1 MSSDLAGKIC
11 LITGASSGIGF
22 ATALEL
28 AKMGAT
34 VALVCRDRERG
45 EKAKAEILQVSEN
58 TNAELMLC
66 DLSSPKQIRSL
77 AAEYK
82 SRHGRLHVLV
92 NDAAVVPAKRT
103 LTEDGLEMQF
113 TVNHLAYFLLTNLL
127 LDTLIASAPS
137 RIVNVTSG
145 MHKTAALDFDNLQG
159 KKTYKAMKHYSLT
172 KLLNISFTYE
182 LARRL
187 EGTSVTVNC
196 LAPGF
201 TATELGRD
209 FSAFSRFVMKTMG
222 KKKEEGA
229 RTVVYLASSPDVAT
243 VTGKYFEKGKESR
256 SSEETYALEIARRLW
271 DLSEKMT
278 RSA

>member
-1 MSSDLAGKIC
+1 
-11 LITGASSGIGF
+11 
-22 ATALEL
+22 
-28 AKMGAT
+28 
-34 VALVCRDRERG
+34 
-45 EKAKAEILQVSEN
+45 
-58 TNAELMLC
+58 MLC
-66 DLSSPKQIRSL
+66 DLSSPKQIRSV

-92 NDAAVVPAKRT
+92 NNAAVVPAKRT

-145 MHKTAALDFDNLQG
+145 MHKIAALDFDNLQG
-159 KKTYKAMKHYSLT
+159 EKTYKTMKHYSLT
-172 KLLNISFTYE
+172 KLLNIFFTYE

-201 TATELGRD
+201 TATGLGRD
-209 FSAFSRFVMKTMG
+209 FSAFSQFVMKTMG

-256 SSEETYALEIARRLW
+256 SSEETHDLEIARRMW
-271 DLSEKMT
+271 NLSEKMT